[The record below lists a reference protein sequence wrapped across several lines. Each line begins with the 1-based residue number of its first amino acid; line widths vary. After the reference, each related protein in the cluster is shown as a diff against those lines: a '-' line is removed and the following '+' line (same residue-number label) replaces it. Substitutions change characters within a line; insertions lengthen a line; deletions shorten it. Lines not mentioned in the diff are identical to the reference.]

1 MQALLALPGITGHSM
16 QARELAD
23 MTGKGKEL
31 RLRIKDLTEGLEK
44 EQSATSLATKELQ
57 VSLPLTVKLTE
68 AAQRLCHFVY
78 RLGSRYSG
86 PPNFAGRESWG
97 FGKQ

>member
-1 MQALLALPGITGHSM
+1 MGSLHCRHHRPHIHHALLWLVSFAVHTYEAHQLLKICLL

-31 RLRIKDLTEGLEK
+31 RARIKELTESLEK

-57 VSLPLTVKLTE
+57 ASSVSISSSLSE
-68 AAQRLCHFVY
+68 H
-78 RLGSRYSG
+78 S
-86 PPNFAGRESWG
+86 
-97 FGKQ
+97 

>member
-57 VSLPLTVKLTE
+57 VSLLSP
-68 AAQRLCHFVY
+68 
-78 RLGSRYSG
+78 
-86 PPNFAGRESWG
+86 
-97 FGKQ
+97 